1 MKNLIQAIQAI
12 QKRYEDLRPILDE
25 RGRRL
30 FAAAE
35 ARALG
40 RGGSYV
46 VEEAIGIARSTI
58 NRGVKELKAGVSAG
72 QKQRRKGGG
81 CKKRTAQQPSLVNDL
96 KRLVEPL
103 TSGSPMRPLLW
114 ASRSLAHLTAALK
127 QNGYVVST
135 FVTRGILRSLG
146 YSLQANRKTHEGG
159 KHPDRD
165 AQFLYIQK
173 QKEQYLS
180 AGDPVLSVDGKKKE
194 LIGNYK
200 NNGCEWHPKN
210 TPEHVNV
217 YDFVDPEVG
226 RATPYGI
233 FDVALNKGRVSVGMS
248 FDTAR
253 FAVNALRQWWMN
265 IGKQLYVKTKGIL
278 ITADG
283 GGSNGSRV
291 RLWKI
296 ALQELANE
304 LGVPITVCHYPP
316 GTSKW
321 NPIEHKMFSH
331 ISINW
336 RGKPLRTFDD
346 VVQHIRATTTKSG
359 LTIDAEIDTTIY
371 QKGIKISKKE
381 LRAVN
386 LTKHDFHGEW
396 NYTISPT
403 VAA

>member
-1 MKNLIQAIQAI
+1 
-12 QKRYEDLRPILDE
+12 
-25 RGRRL
+25 
-30 FAAAE
+30 
-35 ARALG
+35 
-40 RGGSYV
+40 V
-46 VEEAIGIARSTI
+46 
-58 NRGVKELKAGVSAG
+58 GVKKTVKHPALI
-72 QKQRRKGGG
+72 
-81 CKKRTAQQPSLVNDL
+81 NDL
-96 KRLVEPL
+96 KALVEPH

-114 ASRSLAHLTAALK
+114 ASRSLTHLTEALK
-127 QNGYVVST
+127 QKGYSVST
-135 FVTRGILRSLG
+135 YVTAEILKASG

-159 KHPDRD
+159 KHPERN
-165 AQFLYIQK
+165 AQFLYIQA
-173 QKEQYLS
+173 QKEQH
-180 AGDPVLSVDGKKKE
+180 AAANNPVLSIDGKKKE
-194 LIGNYK
+194 LVGNYK
-200 NNGCEWHPKN
+200 NSGREWHPKN
-210 TPEHVNV
+210 APEHVNV
-217 YDFVDPEVG
+217 YDFVDPNVG

-233 FDVALNKGRVSVGMS
+233 FDATLNKGFVSIGTS

-253 FAVNALRQWWMN
+253 FAVNALRTWWKKL
-265 IGKQLYVKTKGIL
+265 GKKFYAKAQGIL

-296 ALQELANE
+296 ALQELVNE
-304 LGVPITVCHYPP
+304 LGIPITVCHYPP

-346 VVQHIRATTTKSG
+346 VVQYIRATTTKSG
-359 LTIDAEIDTTIY
+359 LAIDADIDPNTY
-371 QKGIKISKKE
+371 EKGIKISKKE

-386 LTKHDFHGEW
+386 VKRHSFHGEW